1 MESGDSSQAV
11 KALIQNTQMPTASR
25 KVTDGLCNQCPG
37 SRLNPTPFGEC
48 LFSGIGGN
56 FQSQSLRPLAKKE
69 VCALFHKGSHG
80 SLWFPRTHSP
90 MMEHDRSLFRKGNAA
105 MLHFASAKC
114 RAVLGWLTTF
124 LSLGMA
130 SHSYGKSFV
139 IGSLQDSSRIYP
151 LLQKA
156 GDGKVIRHLINPPVL
171 TVRNDGRIICILCK
185 ETPELLSRKDN
196 DGNTTYI
203 VELELKKKL
212 KWGDGTDITPQDVKY
227 TLETMARAD
236 YGKDKDP
243 LLPIRRIEM
252 DPDQKNKMRLVL
264 THRRPDAFQL
274 FAISLLPSHKAD
286 LIQKLQKE
294 PRDANWWNKLKD
306 PGLYYGAYLVKSA
319 TPERWQLASNPEGEW
334 EEAPTQDLELRLYNG
349 LPALAKA
356 LQSGDI
362 DQTAEGE
369 LSWLNWL
376 ELKEQV
382 PGLEQKFSLQSR
394 PGHALELI
402 ILNLR
407 SPLLVNP
414 QLRQILQHAIQRRS
428 LVQNQLQGHGLPA
441 FTSLHPTQLERIN
454 EKVVD
459 PYQPQRVA
467 QLLEQIGGRKNA
479 EGTLIIDGQKINLVL
494 TCSEIR
500 LKTGFY
506 QPVLDDLR
514 KIGVNV
520 KLDVVPEEEFVRQ
533 TLPERRFK
541 DMACMRWNLPPLTT
555 PINLMHSLAIP
566 SSDNNYFGQNY
577 SGWDM
582 NVVDRILESMQREAE
597 FAHLQRMLS
606 RLDKQFMSE
615 LPGFPL
621 VFLPDVWLNRKEQ
634 SKDILETQERI
645 SAYPSAADLP
655 VRKM

>member
-1 MESGDSSQAV
+1 MQQSASV
-11 KALIQNTQMPTASR
+11 KR
-25 KVTDGLCNQCPG
+25 
-37 SRLNPTPFGEC
+37 
-48 LFSGIGGN
+48 
-56 FQSQSLRPLAKKE
+56 
-69 VCALFHKGSHG
+69 H
-80 SLWFPRTHSP
+80 
-90 MMEHDRSLFRKGNAA
+90 
-105 MLHFASAKC
+105 
-114 RAVLGWLTTF
+114 AVLGGLAMF
-124 LSLGMA
+124 FSLGMA
-130 SHSYGKSFV
+130 SQSLGKPFV
-139 IGSLQDSSRIYP
+139 IGSLQDPYRVYP

-156 GDGKVIRHLINPPVL
+156 GEDKVVRHLTNPPIL

-185 ETPELLSRKDN
+185 DTPELMGRKD
-196 DGNTTYI
+196 DEGNTSAYV

-212 KWGDGTDITPQDVKY
+212 MWGDGNPITPQDVKY

-236 YGKDKDP
+236 YGKGKDP

-252 DPDQKNKMRLVL
+252 DPDNKNKMRLVL

-286 LIQKLQKE
+286 VIQKLQKE
-294 PRDANWWNKLKD
+294 PHDANWWNKLQD
-306 PGLYYGAYLVKSA
+306 PGLYYGAYIVKSA
-319 TPERWQLASNPEGEW
+319 TAERWQLVSNPEGEW

-349 LPALAKA
+349 IPALGKA
-356 LQSGDI
+356 LQNSEV

-394 PGHALELI
+394 PGHTLELI

-414 QLRQILQHAIQRRS
+414 QLRQILQHAIGRQS

-441 FTSLHPTQLERIN
+441 FTALHPTQWERMN
-454 EKVVD
+454 EKIKD
-459 PYQPQRVA
+459 PYQPQRVT
-467 QLLEQIGGRKNA
+467 QLLEQIGGKKNA
-479 EGTLIIDGQKINLVL
+479 DGTLIIDGQKINLVL
-494 TCSEIR
+494 SCSDVR
-500 LKTGFY
+500 LKSGFY
-506 QPVLDDLR
+506 QPVLEDLR
-514 KIGVNV
+514 KIGVKV
-520 KLDVVPEEEFVRQ
+520 ELDIIPEQEFVQQ

-541 DMACMRWNLPPLTT
+541 DMACMRWNLPPLTA

-566 SSDNNYFGQNY
+566 SADNNHFGQNF

-597 FAHLQRMLS
+597 ASQLQRLLS

-621 VFLPDVWLNRKEQ
+621 VFLPDVWLNRKEPA
-634 SKDILETQERI
+634 KDILETQEKI
-645 SAYPSAADLP
+645 STYPAAAALP
-655 VRKM
+655 VRKL